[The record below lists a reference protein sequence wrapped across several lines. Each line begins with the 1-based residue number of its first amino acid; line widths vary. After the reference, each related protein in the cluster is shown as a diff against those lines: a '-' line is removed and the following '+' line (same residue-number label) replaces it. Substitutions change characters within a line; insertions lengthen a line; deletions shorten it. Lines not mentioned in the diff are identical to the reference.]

1 MLSSVKVFGNVD
13 LEVIN
18 LGKLLEFLWLFRIL

>member
-1 MLSSVKVFGNVD
+1 MLSSAKVFGNVD

-18 LGKLLEFLWLFRIL
+18 LKKLLEFLWLFRIL